1 MKKALAACF
10 SDITLSVEGR
20 YYTII
25 ELLSADVT
33 IHSGNY

>member
-25 ELLSADVT
+25 ELFQQM
-33 IHSGNY
+33 